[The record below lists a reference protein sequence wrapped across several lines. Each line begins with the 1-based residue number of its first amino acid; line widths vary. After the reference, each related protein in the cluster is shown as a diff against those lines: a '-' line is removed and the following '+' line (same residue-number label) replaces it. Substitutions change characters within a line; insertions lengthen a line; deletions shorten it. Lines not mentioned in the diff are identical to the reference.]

1 MNLEIIQKLT
11 AVIETI
17 SALQNA
23 DRSGNQ
29 YQYSEAVTA
38 ILKRIK
44 EEVAKPA
51 QQEPVPF

>member
-11 AVIETI
+11 AVIEAI
-17 SALQNA
+17 SSVQNA

-29 YQYSEAVTA
+29 YQYSDTVSAV
-38 ILKRIK
+38 LKRIK

>member
-17 SALQNA
+17 SSAQNA

-29 YQYSEAVTA
+29 YQYSDAVSA
-38 ILKRIK
+38 VLKRIK
-44 EEVAKPA
+44 EEVAKPD

>member
-17 SALQNA
+17 SSVQNA

-29 YQYSEAVTA
+29 YQYSDTVSAV
-38 ILKRIK
+38 LKRIK
-44 EEVAKPA
+44 EEVAKPD

>member
-38 ILKRIK
+38 VLKRIK
-44 EEVAKPA
+44 EEVAKPD

>member
-17 SALQNA
+17 SSVQNA

-29 YQYSEAVTA
+29 YQYSDTVSAV
-38 ILKRIK
+38 LKRIK